1 MAAEPLGKR
10 LSAVC
15 PPALARL
22 LPTGPQPKRVQP
34 PSARPDGRALCAGT
48 AAEPAAGPD
57 SGEHPPYEVLDT
69 VPVPLRRRCRGD
81 RQHLFGL
88 EAAIGQGGSDKDWY
102 YGVSLLSAVTPSG
115 FLSGFVLGTAN
126 NQER

>member
-48 AAEPAAGPD
+48 AVRADVGATDEQPPAAGRGAL
-57 SGEHPPYEVLDT
+57 SGGSVLLLHGCES
-69 VPVPLRRRCRGD
+69 VARG
-81 RQHLFGL
+81 RGL
-88 EAAIGQGGSDKDWY
+88 ERRADLDSDQ
-102 YGVSLLSAVTPSG
+102 L
-115 FLSGFVLGTAN
+115 VL
-126 NQER
+126 